1 MLAKTSLD
9 FKIKSLGLKKIFYGR
24 GFELQELKQ
33 KWYLPSDRDPQEDPL
48 GTQFLDFSSSYINI

>member
-33 KWYLPSDRDPQEDPL
+33 KWYRPSDRGPQEDPL
-48 GTQFLDFSSSYINI
+48 GKQF